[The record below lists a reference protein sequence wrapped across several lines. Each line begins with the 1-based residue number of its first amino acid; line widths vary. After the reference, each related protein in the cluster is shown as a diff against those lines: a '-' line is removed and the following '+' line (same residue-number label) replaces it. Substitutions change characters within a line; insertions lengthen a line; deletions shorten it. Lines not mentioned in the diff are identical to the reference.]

1 MCGRYTLTADLK
13 KVADRFGA
21 PMPEEEH
28 LNAQPRKG
36 FGASSSTDNTP
47 RSSERIGDWD
57 EERTRLLRPR
67 YNIAPTQAVIVVGDD
82 GKRRRV
88 K

>member
-21 PMPEEEH
+21 PILVESTHPCPSEEG
-28 LNAQPRKG
+28 N
-36 FGASSSTDNTP
+36 DV
-47 RSSERIGDWD
+47 W
-57 EERTRLLRPR
+57 RTR

-82 GKRRRV
+82 GKR
-88 K
+88 